1 MKSTQSNENSI
12 AARYGLHRKK
22 YMSEFIIKDQHG
34 QKLMEGSSESGFS
47 WKRWRESRKKD
58 KKDRTLFSIQNA
70 LKEPMGE
77 ICVPEKSKPKS
88 WPTPHKIKDALG
100 EVLAKIS
107 LADTRIDQLK
117 FIIETPSNEFNSE
130 LVKRTIKEEFN
141 WRGKR
146 KHVPLWKTVMKIDI
160 VDKEKKNCFSICPAE
175 FEFWKKNMFEI
186 ILYKGS
192 FDLNILIIS
201 ATSFLFANIFWPVR
215 PYNDI

>member
-1 MKSTQSNENSI
+1 MKSAQSNENSI
-12 AARYGLHRKK
+12 AARYGLHRKE
-22 YMSEFIIKDQHG
+22 YMSEFIIKDQNG
-34 QKLMEGSSESGFS
+34 QKLMEGRELGFS
-47 WKRWRESRKKD
+47 WRRWRESRKKD

-77 ICVPEKSKPKS
+77 ICVPEKSKR
-88 WPTPHKIKDALG
+88 WNLPTPHEIKDANG

-107 LADTRIDQLK
+107 LADTSDNSWK

-130 LVKRTIKEEFN
+130 LVRRTIKEEFN

-146 KHVPLWKTVMKIDI
+146 KHVPLWKVIMKINI
-160 VDKEKKNCFSICPAE
+160 VDKEKKNCFSICPVE

-201 ATSFLFANIFWPVR
+201 VTSFLLANLIWPVIR
-215 PYNDI
+215 QY